1 MKFSFLCDAHRQEL
15 NTNITK
21 AIRFWQEGFDSG
33 QFFNEQGLW
42 VEAIPQ
48 AGCAF
53 EIAEILVTNKDI
65 DAAVAYEWFYA
76 STQLLADAFNNL
88 GYKDEAYEAMGLA
101 VERFDRELALSQ
113 VNQKLVMDY
122 LNKLHWS
129 EHFVSSYSNSMK
141 DVDCSSEVSVH

>member
-21 AIRFWQEGFDSG
+21 AIRFWQEGFDTG

-42 VEAIPQ
+42 IEAIPH

-76 STQLLADAFNNL
+76 STLLLANAFNNL
-88 GYKDEAYEAMGLA
+88 GYTEEAYGVMGLA

-129 EHFVSSYSNSMK
+129 EHFAYSYASLKKEKVTSSG
-141 DVDCSSEVSVH
+141 VSVH

>member
-21 AIRFWQEGFDSG
+21 AIRFWQEGFDTG

-42 VEAIPQ
+42 IEAIPH

-53 EIAEILVTNKDI
+53 EIAEILVTNKEI
-65 DAAVAYEWFYA
+65 DVAVAYEWFYA
-76 STQLLADAFNNL
+76 STLLLANAFNNL
-88 GYKDEAYEAMGLA
+88 GYKDEAYEVMGLA

-113 VNQKLVMDY
+113 GNQKLVMDY

-129 EHFVSSYSNSMK
+129 EHFACSYASLKKEKVTSSG
-141 DVDCSSEVSVH
+141 VSVH